1 MNQEIYINE
10 EDAKEI
16 FAEEESEEVE
26 WDSSLLVSDSVK
38 MYLNQINEI
47 PLLSYEEEQKLGERI
62 AKGDREA
69 MNLLIEHNLR
79 LVVSIAKRY
88 TGCGLSLMDL
98 IQEGNVGLMRAAE
111 KYDVSRG
118 FRFSTL
124 ATWWVRQAISRALT
138 NNSRAIRLP
147 ANVTELVSKIKRANN
162 ALSQRLEREPTA
174 QEIADYLKVEV
185 EKVEIAIASMGT
197 VSSIDVSLGEDEETT
212 IGDMI
217 VDEGSDDMLKNIIRE
232 ENRQM
237 IEHIFNTLPEKEA
250 GILRMRFGLSG
261 ETPKT
266 LEEIGGVYG
275 VSKER
280 IRQLETKALRRMRH
294 PVRAR
299 MLREAMSE
307 NAVFY

>member
-10 EDAKEI
+10 ADAKEI
-16 FAEEESEEVE
+16 FADEEL
-26 WDSSLLVSDSVK
+26 DYDPSLLVSDSVK

-47 PLLSYEEEQKLGERI
+47 PLLSYEEEQKLGARI
-62 AKGDREA
+62 AKGDHEA
-69 MNLLIEHNLR
+69 MNSLIEHNLR

-88 TGCGLSLMDL
+88 CGCGLSLMDL
-98 IQEGNVGLMRAAE
+98 IQEGNIGLMKAAE

-162 ALSQRLEREPTA
+162 ALSQQFEREPTA

-197 VSSIDVSLGEDEETT
+197 ISSIDVALGEDEETT

-217 VDEGSDDMLKNIIRE
+217 IDDGAEDMLKNIIKE

-237 IEHIFNTLPEKEA
+237 IEHIFDTLPEKEA
-250 GILRMRFGLSG
+250 GILRMRFGLTG
-261 ETPKT
+261 EAPKT

-280 IRQLETKALRRMRH
+280 IRQLETKALRKMRH
-294 PVRAR
+294 PMRAK

-307 NAVFY
+307 DAVFY

>member
-16 FAEEESEEVE
+16 FAEEESEEIE

-88 TGCGLSLMDL
+88 TGCGLSFMDL

-162 ALSQRLEREPTA
+162 TLSQRLEREPTA

-232 ENRQM
+232 ENRQT
-237 IEHIFNTLPEKEA
+237 IEHIFDTLPEKEA

-307 NAVFY
+307 DAVFY